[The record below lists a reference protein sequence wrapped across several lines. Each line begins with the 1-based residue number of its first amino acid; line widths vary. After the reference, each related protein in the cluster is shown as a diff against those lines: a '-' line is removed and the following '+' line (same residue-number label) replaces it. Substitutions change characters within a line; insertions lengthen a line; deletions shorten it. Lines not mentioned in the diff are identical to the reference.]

1 MLTLPVEKRT
11 PGSAAALRKEG
22 RVPAVVYGAH
32 HEATNIS
39 CAAFPFEKVFRQA
52 GESSVIVLTG
62 LGADVPVLVHE
73 VVLDPISSKPEHI
86 DFYAV
91 TKGEK
96 VEVNIPIEFVG
107 EAPAVKAGAN
117 LVKVLHQIEV
127 EADPMS
133 LPQHLSVDLS
143 VLAQVND
150 QIHVRDVVL
159 PAGVTLVTSADD
171 VVALAQEVVAEEEAA
186 TPVDI
191 SSIEIEKK
199 GKEEAA
205 EGEAEA

>member
-1 MLTLPVEKRT
+1 M
-11 PGSAAALRKEG
+11 
-22 RVPAVVYGAH
+22 
-32 HEATNIS
+32 
-39 CAAFPFEKVFRQA
+39 
-52 GESSVIVLTG
+52 
-62 LGADVPVLVHE
+62 
-73 VVLDPISSKPEHI
+73 
-86 DFYAV
+86 
-91 TKGEK
+91 
-96 VEVNIPIEFVG
+96 
-107 EAPAVKAGAN
+107 
-117 LVKVLHQIEV
+117 KVLHQIEV